1 VTVSVDARARS
12 KRLGETVEALVV
24 DRVAGLEAVPDETAV
39 WHDAR
44 TTRVIGPR
52 DPVGLGTCLVEPG
65 VNVEIKAA
73 RRRLSTGRRGRVH
86 IRAQQHE
93 RLLASSA
100 VYAVAVYEGP
110 DDDPTLLA
118 ITIVPA
124 SVVDELCPDEWTT
137 VDVAGREGE
146 AYAQLA
152 WSNVV
157 DPADVDGEVVD
168 G

>member
-1 VTVSVDARARS
+1 VSVDARARS
-12 KRLGETVEALVV
+12 KRLGETVEELVV
-24 DRVAGLEAVPDETAV
+24 DRVAGLEAVPDAEAV
-39 WHDAR
+39 WYDAR
-44 TTRVIGPR
+44 TTRVVAPEE
-52 DPVGLGTCLVEPG
+52 GLPMGTCLLEPG
-65 VNVEIKAA
+65 VHVEIKAA
-73 RRRLSTGRRGRVH
+73 RRRLSEGRRGRVYV
-86 IRAQQHE
+86 RQQQHE
-93 RLLASSA
+93 RLLATGA
-100 VYAVAVYEGP
+100 AYCVAVYEGP

-118 ITIVPA
+118 MRIVPA

-157 DPADVDGEVVD
+157 DPADVDGEVAD

>member
-1 VTVSVDARARS
+1 MNFDARARS
-12 KRLGETVEALVV
+12 KRLGETIEELVV
-24 DRVAGLEAVPDETAV
+24 DRVDGLEAVPDADAV

-44 TTRVIGPR
+44 TTHVIGPW
-52 DPVGLGTCLVEPG
+52 DPVGWGTCVVEPG

-73 RRRLSTGRRGRVH
+73 RRRLSTGRRGRVY
-86 IRAQQHE
+86 IRKQQHE
-93 RLLASSA
+93 RLLATGA
-100 VYAVAVYEGP
+100 AYCVAVYEGP

-118 ITIVPA
+118 IRIVPA

-137 VDVAGREGE
+137 VDAAGREGE

-157 DPADVDGEVVD
+157 DPADVDGEVAH